1 MLMKERQSREKTSG
15 HVTDVKIWILNPDS
29 CRHFH
34 FYAPLVKTAIDIL
47 VESFI
52 RFVDTLLQSW
62 NSFSFILRITYA
74 ILFSFQ
80 ILLSIWK
87 LFLTYH
93 ISKGLKY
100 SLTHFDWLK
109 KSSVEALLFHQWNTW
124 RFLYINW
131 EIYNQLLNLLFIF
144 AQKYLRGGFRIKIR
158 LWHDEWLNKTFPAS
172 ISSSESLIYTFF

>member
-109 KSSVEALLFHQWNTW
+109 KAQLKHYYFISEIHDVFYILTEKSTTNYLICC
-124 RFLYINW
+124 LYSHKNI
-131 EIYNQLLNLLFIF
+131 
-144 AQKYLRGGFRIKIR
+144 
-158 LWHDEWLNKTFPAS
+158 
-172 ISSSESLIYTFF
+172 